1 MWSGSAI
8 SAQWYLPEG
17 TGTEALGFWFPE
29 DGAGTIGNDNIAI
42 PRNAKNPVL
51 AHHFLNYL
59 LDNKHGY
66 DNFSNYV
73 GYQPPFTRLDPD
85 RLIAGR
91 HRAREPEDRDRAR
104 VGFRQGLLPD
114 RADSGRPDGMAERL
128 GRVQGG
134 CLTPTACVGEERRS
148 DGFWAGL
155 ALPGVG
161 WLALFFLLPFYVILC
176 VAFGTVDPIFQTPS
190 PEWNPLAWN
199 TAAFEF
205 VFEGLFTSGA
215 AFQTVFVRTLAYV
228 AIATT
233 LALLIAYPVAYYV
246 ARYGGRWKGLLL
258 VGLIAP
264 FFISYLMRM
273 LAWINL
279 LQDDGWVN
287 DVLVWVGILD
297 VPRNWLDGRASS
309 VILGLVYGYVP
320 FMILPLYAFLDRI
333 DKSLLEAAR
342 DLGASP
348 FQAFRMVTLP
358 LSMPAIL
365 AGIVIIALP
374 MFGDYYTPDLLSQ
387 SPSTSMIGN
396 QIVLYIQGGQQI
408 PVGAA
413 LVVVLMLFLSVLMG
427 YYLYATARAQR
438 RLGR

>member
-1 MWSGSAI
+1 VS
-8 SAQWYLPEG
+8 
-17 TGTEALGFWFPE
+17 
-29 DGAGTIGNDNIAI
+29 
-42 PRNAKNPVL
+42 
-51 AHHFLNYL
+51 
-59 LDNKHGY
+59 
-66 DNFSNYV
+66 
-73 GYQPPFTRLDPD
+73 DPD
-85 RLIAGR
+85 RR
-91 HRAREPEDRDRAR
+91 
-104 VGFRQGLLPD
+104 
-114 RADSGRPDGMAERL
+114 
-128 GRVQGG
+128 
-134 CLTPTACVGEERRS
+134 VGEERRG

-155 ALPGVG
+155 ALPGVV
-161 WLALFFLLPFYVILC
+161 WLCIFFLLPFYVILG
-176 VAFGTVDPIFQTPS
+176 VAFGTVDPIFQTPA
-190 PEWNPLAWN
+190 PEWNPLNWN
-199 TAAFEF
+199 TSAFEF
-205 VFEGLFTSGA
+205 VVEGLFTSGA
-215 AFQTVFVRTLAYV
+215 AFQTVFLRTIAYV
-228 AIATT
+228 AIATA
-233 LALLIAYPVAYYV
+233 LSLLIAYPVAYYV

-297 VPRNWLDGRASS
+297 APRNWLDGRASS

-374 MFGDYYTPDLLSQ
+374 MFGDYYTPDLLSGAPQ
-387 SPSTSMIGN
+387 TSLIGN
-396 QIVLYIQGGQQI
+396 QIYLYIRGGQQI

-413 LVVVLMLFLSVLMG
+413 LVVVLMIFLTVLMG
-427 YYLYATARAQR
+427 YYLFATARAQR
-438 RLGR
+438 RLGA